1 MTAYPWI
8 GNLHNW
14 CVGYFKWYLRGVS
27 YVEKNWRREGGLWMT
42 LWEERLIWGETF
54 LEGGEGF
61 DPKGDTMGCDKEDH
75 EEKKIAFWFQRN
87 TNTTIY
93 LFLNNVGI
101 DKRPFENLMT
111 LVIISQMYLRYWFRG
126 KKS

>member
-1 MTAYPWI
+1 
-8 GNLHNW
+8 
-14 CVGYFKWYLRGVS
+14 
-27 YVEKNWRREGGLWMT
+27 MT
-42 LWEERLIWGETF
+42 LWERLIWGETF

-61 DPKGDTMGCDKEDH
+61 DPEGDTMGCDKEDQ
-75 EEKKIAFWFQRN
+75 EEKKTAFWFQRN

-93 LFLNNVGI
+93 LFLNNAGI

>member
-1 MTAYPWI
+1 M
-8 GNLHNW
+8 
-14 CVGYFKWYLRGVS
+14 
-27 YVEKNWRREGGLWMT
+27 
-42 LWEERLIWGETF
+42 
-54 LEGGEGF
+54 EGGEGF
-61 DPKGDTMGCDKEDH
+61 DPEGDTMGCDKEDQ

-93 LFLNNVGI
+93 LFLNNAGI